1 MTTPPLFLRP
11 LFLRRSLQIDALLS
25 GGCGL
30 LLAGA
35 AGPLG
40 GLLGLP
46 AALLFWAGLAL
57 LPWAAAL
64 LWIARPER
72 PARGAVAAVIAL
84 NLLWGLGCL
93 ALLMAGWGALLGQ
106 AFLLAQAAF
115 VGCFAALQARGLR
128 QVAAAVGA

>member
-30 LLAGA
+30 LLAAA

-46 AALLFWAGLAL
+46 AALLLWAGLAL

-72 PARGAVAAVIAL
+72 PARSAVTAVIAL

-93 ALLMAGWGALLGQ
+93 ALLLAGWGAPLGQ
-106 AFLLAQAAF
+106 AFLVAQAAF
-115 VGCFAALQARGLR
+115 VGLFAVLQAQGLR
-128 QVAAAVGA
+128 RIAAPLEA

>member
-1 MTTPPLFLRP
+1 MTSPSLL
-11 LFLRRSLQIDALLS
+11 LRRSLRIDALLS

-30 LLAGA
+30 LLAA
-35 AGPLG
+35 AAAPLG

-46 AALLFWAGLAL
+46 GPLLFWAGLAL

-93 ALLMAGWGALLGQ
+93 ALLLAGWGSLLGQ
-106 AFLLAQAAF
+106 AFLVAQAAF
-115 VGCFAALQARGLR
+115 VGFFALLQARGLR
-128 QVAAAVGA
+128 RAALPAEA